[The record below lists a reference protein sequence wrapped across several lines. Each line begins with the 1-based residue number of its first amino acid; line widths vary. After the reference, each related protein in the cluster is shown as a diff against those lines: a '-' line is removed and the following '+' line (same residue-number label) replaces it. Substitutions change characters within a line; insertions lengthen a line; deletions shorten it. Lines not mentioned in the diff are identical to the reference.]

1 MRVSVIFPAAGLG
14 RRFTGHGAE
23 DGPSKIEATLAG
35 RAVFLRSAEL
45 FLNRPQVG
53 QVIVAVNPQRL
64 DDFMFR
70 FGDQLRFHGI
80 KVVAGGEQE
89 RWQTV
94 AKALQ
99 TVDDS
104 CTHVA
109 VHDAARPLASA
120 KLIDRVFDA
129 ACRFAS
135 VIPAMPLTATVK
147 RVAADAEAVDSTTD
161 PLDAILGEAGQCIQ
175 ILGRVTETIDRCD
188 LVEVQTPQVFEVDLL
203 RRAYAPLVEGGID
216 GRNVTDDAALVE
228 RLGHSVRVVEGE
240 SRNIKITH
248 SDDLKL
254 AEAMYRVLH
263 SQDNVQLVKKRLF
276 ANDDE

>member
-1 MRVSVIFPAAGLG
+1 MRVSVILPAAGLG
-14 RRFTGHGAE
+14 RRFTGPGAD

-45 FLNRPQVG
+45 FLNRSQVC
-53 QVIVAVNPQRL
+53 QVIVAVNPQRF
-64 DDFMFR
+64 DDFMSR

-80 KVVAGGEQE
+80 TVIAGGERE

-99 TVDDS
+99 AIDDS

-135 VIPAMPLTATVK
+135 VIPAMPITATVK
-147 RVAADAEAVDSTTD
+147 RIATDSEALDNTTD
-161 PLDAILGEAGQCIQ
+161 PIDTILGEAGQCTP
-175 ILGRVTETIDRCD
+175 ILGRVTETIDRGN
-188 LVEVQTPQVFEVDLL
+188 LVEVQTPQVFTVDLL
-203 RRAYAPLVEGGID
+203 RRAYAPLVEGKID
-216 GRNVTDDAALVE
+216 DRHVTDDAALVE

-254 AEAMYRVLH
+254 AEAMHRVLYPKDS
-263 SQDNVQLVKKRLF
+263 SQLAKKRLF
-276 ANDDE
+276 ADDDD